1 MRDFIIIGAGPAGYT
16 AAVYAARAGHAP
28 LLFEG
33 DQPGGQLTTTTE
45 IENFPGFPRGTMGP
59 ELMAAMRD
67 QAARFGTELVAAS
80 VTEVD
85 FSSRPF
91 RVTAGDRVEEA
102 KAIIVATGASARR
115 LGLDSEK
122 ALYGKGISACAT
134 CDGFFFK
141 GKHVVV
147 VGGGDAAMEEA
158 TYLTRFADAVT
169 VLVRGDKLRA
179 SRIMQ
184 EKAEANPK
192 VNFKYNV
199 SVVEILGVEA
209 GHVTGVRLREAGSGE
224 ESDFACGGVF
234 VAIGH
239 DPNTGFLKGKIELD
253 ELGYVVVKPGSTAT
267 SVPGVFA
274 CGDVADRHY
283 RQAITAAGTGC
294 MAAIDA
300 QRFIEEG

>member
-91 RVTAGDRVEEA
+91 RVIAGDRVEEA

-122 ALYGKGISACAT
+122 ALYGKGVSACAT

-147 VGGGDAAMEEA
+147 VGGGDSAMEEA

-209 GHVTGVRLREAGSGE
+209 GHVTGVRLREAATGD